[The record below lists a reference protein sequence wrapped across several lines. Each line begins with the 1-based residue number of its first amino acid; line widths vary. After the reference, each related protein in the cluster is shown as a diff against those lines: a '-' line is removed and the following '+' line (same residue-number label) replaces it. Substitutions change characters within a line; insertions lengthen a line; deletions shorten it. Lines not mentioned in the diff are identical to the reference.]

1 MWGTRY
7 PEGGSVHLLVW
18 PEVPVSAVDED
29 RWSELRAL
37 RQTVNEAIEPLRREK
52 VLGSGLEAVVVV
64 PESAPEADLAELF
77 ITATVTRGQVDGV
90 LVSRSSDHKCGRCW
104 RLLPEV
110 TEDGALCGR
119 CETVVA

>member
-1 MWGTRY
+1 M
-7 PEGGSVHLLVW
+7 SC
-18 PEVPVSAVDED
+18 
-29 RWSELRAL
+29 
-37 RQTVNEAIEPLRREK
+37 IEPAVKREPSEEM
-52 VLGSGLEAVVVV
+52 GA
-64 PESAPEADLAELF
+64 
-77 ITATVTRGQVDGV
+77 QVDGV